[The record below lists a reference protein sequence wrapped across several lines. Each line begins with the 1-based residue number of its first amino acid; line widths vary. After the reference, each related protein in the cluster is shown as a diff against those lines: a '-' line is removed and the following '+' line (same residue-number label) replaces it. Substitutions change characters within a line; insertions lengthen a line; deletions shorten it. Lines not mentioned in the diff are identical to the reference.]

1 MAHRCYISFKMEDR
15 YYKEKI
21 QSIPGIDMIDKSLDE
36 KIDSKD
42 EEYIMRTIRE
52 NYLSDSTVTIFLI
65 GKKSAENLGQDEQV
79 FIKRELQ
86 ASLFD
91 GKANSRNGILGI
103 VLPNM
108 ASTIFTGDYIC
119 SICGGVH
126 HGVYLNDSTVIK
138 EFWYNYY
145 IPNGKCAHTEEER
158 YCVVTSWDDFTI
170 DPNLYIEKAFDKR
183 SSDIAKKVKVYP

>member
-15 YYKEKI
+15 FYKEKI
-21 QSIPGIDMIDKSLDE
+21 QSLPGLDMIDKSLDE

-42 EEYIMRTIRE
+42 EEYILRTIRE
-52 NYLSDSTVTIFLI
+52 GYLSDSTVTIFLI
-65 GKKSAENLGQDEQV
+65 GKKSAEDLGYDEQV

-86 ASLFD
+86 ASLYD
-91 GKANSRNGILGI
+91 GKSNSRNGILGI

-108 ASTIFTGDYIC
+108 QSTVFNGQYTC
-119 SICGGVH
+119 AKCGSMHNGVF
-126 HGVYLNDSTVIK
+126 LNNSTVIK

-158 YCVVTSWDDFTI
+158 YCVAVSWNDFEN
-170 DPNLYIEKAFDKR
+170 DPNTYIEQAFAKR
-183 SSDIAKKVKVYP
+183 SSDIANKVKVYP

>member
-15 YYKEKI
+15 FYKEKI
-21 QSIPGIDMIDKSLDE
+21 QNLPGLDMIDKSLDE

-42 EEYIMRTIRE
+42 EEYILRTIRE
-52 NYLSDSTVTIFLI
+52 GYLSDSTVTIFLI
-65 GKKSAENLGQDEQV
+65 GKKSAEDLGYDEQV

-86 ASLFD
+86 ASLYD

-108 ASTIFTGDYIC
+108 QSTVFKGQYTC
-119 SICGGVH
+119 NECGGMH
-126 HGVYLNDSTVIK
+126 NGVFLNNSTVIK

-158 YCVVTSWDDFTI
+158 YCVAVSWNDFESNPNTYI
-170 DPNLYIEKAFDKR
+170 DQAFTKR
-183 SSDIAKKVKVYP
+183 SSDIANKVKVYP